1 MMVDKVVGKK
11 DGVALLSIDEV
22 NDGTSV
28 TFMSIA
34 KGADMKIGELG
45 DAVTIKL
52 FGQVGE
58 VEGLLVYDVV
68 ASPNE
73 IAETEQGNGKEGKCH
88 AHDAEDADEEAV
100 VALSGLGTPCDES
113 VDQVPDAVQDHKKGF
128 GCTEEEK

>member
-1 MMVDKVVGKK
+1 MEFVEVAAEPVEFCTLMVDKVAGKK

-52 FGQVGE
+52 FG
-58 VEGLLVYDVV
+58 
-68 ASPNE
+68 
-73 IAETEQGNGKEGKCH
+73 
-88 AHDAEDADEEAV
+88 
-100 VALSGLGTPCDES
+100 
-113 VDQVPDAVQDHKKGF
+113 
-128 GCTEEEK
+128 